1 MVERLL
7 KTRLTSKAGRN
18 EQRKAVATT
27 LNAISVAL
35 VVTAVLQPLTTRR
48 LDIGLA
54 LLSAAAFLVSQLVLH
69 YILSRVED

>member
-1 MVERLL
+1 MVGDVVR
-7 KTRLTSKAGRN
+7 TRPIGKAARN

-48 LDIGLA
+48 FDTGLA
-54 LLSAAAFLVSQLVLH
+54 LLSASAFLVSQLVLH